1 MNTWD
6 YKTTN
11 KNTYKMEKLNR
22 EEILCLIR
30 KMGGVAIR
38 LRNTSIHVVV
48 TYQKYVNFLTELSID
63 DLKYVAGNY
72 IRSVANLFDYE
83 GVIEYDFA
91 FDSIIIAAKAT
102 ILKNSYIESA
112 TLDETNTIIDDRWI
126 EDNDNYDDDN
136 CDNDSDDDPDEINY
150 KIQAEME
157 QYMFE
162 NGKDYDDYQEPQL
175 YDTEEDYP
183 HSEYDEIDREID
195 EEEERKRKEME
206 ELDAQ
211 YSTKDNLIDSLNNDL
226 DDCLSKD

>member
-1 MNTWD
+1 
-6 YKTTN
+6 
-11 KNTYKMEKLNR
+11 MEIKLNR

-38 LRNTSIHVVV
+38 LRNTSIHAVV
-48 TYQKYVNFLTELSID
+48 TNQKYVNLLTELNID

-72 IRSVANLFDYE
+72 IRSIANLFDYE

-112 TLDETNTIIDDRWI
+112 VIDEADTFIDDRWV
-126 EDNDNYDDDN
+126 ENNDNYDDNYAKEYNEEYDDTYDDYH
-136 CDNDSDDDPDEINY
+136 CDDDYPHSEYDEIDKEIDKEEEQERRELEDLETYEEQVRESDEINY

-162 NGKDYDDYQEPQL
+162 NGKDYEDYQEPQL
-175 YDTEEDYP
+175 YDTED
-183 HSEYDEIDREID
+183 D
-195 EEEERKRKEME
+195 
-206 ELDAQ
+206 LV
-211 YSTKDNLIDSLNNDL
+211 DSLNNDL
-226 DDCLSKD
+226 DDCLSKE